1 MLDIVAS
8 YNCMQFQGKLMI
20 KKTHFW
26 PDLEP
31 LGPNSGPKFFFK
43 NLTLSVTR
51 YHGHLS
57 SCTTSE
63 KTNDPFL
70 RKCSGWRMD
79 KWTDG
84 RTDGQKDQWTD
95 RQTDKSDFIGC
106 CPTNVE
112 NLINHFFTKLKEQQR
127 GQQLLWWTV
136 I

>member
-43 NLTLSVTR
+43 NLTLPVTR

-70 RKCSGWRMD
+70 RKCSG
-79 KWTDG
+79 
-84 RTDGQKDQWTD
+84 
-95 RQTDKSDFIGC
+95 
-106 CPTNVE
+106 
-112 NLINHFFTKLKEQQR
+112 
-127 GQQLLWWTV
+127 
-136 I
+136 